1 MKTRISPWVWFFCFP
16 PYPPCKRNP
25 LRQTGQRQKEVGI
38 VMTNFAFTPDTVQ
51 FEVGVPYRLH
61 FTNNGSNDH
70 SFSDSQLFASATIA
84 AEDAGK
90 IHDGTVEVP
99 EGQIVDI
106 RFVATKPGSYRFHCS
121 HFLHASFGMRGTAI
135 VQ

>member
-1 MKTRISPWVWFFCFP
+1 MKATHIALGLAFLFSAILAVQAQSATPDWS
-16 PYPPCKRNP
+16 KA
-25 LRQTGQRQKEVGI
+25 KEVGI

-51 FEVGVPYRLH
+51 FEIGVPYRLH
-61 FTNNGSNDH
+61 FTNNGSSDH